1 MTAHNRFNA
10 ARAAALAVS
19 GTGKD
24 QLGPDVGEMARWRKD
39 ALKWLLADL
48 AHYQKQAATSL
59 AKARSDIANHLNQWR
74 TDLDLAGIRD
84 ELALES
90 RPAEERD
97 ACRALWAD
105 VDSLAAKLIAAGP
118 KS

>member
-59 AKARSDIANHLNQWR
+59 AKARSDIVNNLTQWR
-74 TDLDLAGIRD
+74 TETDLAGIRD
-84 ELALES
+84 DVALKS

-97 ACRALWAD
+97 ACRALWVE
-105 VDSLAAKLIAAGP
+105 VDSLLAKVDAAGP
-118 KS
+118 